1 MHDNIWQTYLYICV
15 TSKRSLFYTIVHT
28 DTDTDAD
35 AAVAVSNAQKT
46 GFSLCVFFRCV
57 FVTYLRNFTF
67 VFFRKLMTFA
77 QLRAASRSER
87 KQDADK
93 NRESR

>member
-15 TSKRSLFYTIVHT
+15 TLKRSLFYTIVHT

-46 GFSLCVFFRCV
+46 GFSLCVFSLCFCYISEKLHFCFLSQTDDVCTASCCV
-57 FVTYLRNFTF
+57 AIGT
-67 VFFRKLMTFA
+67 
-77 QLRAASRSER
+77 
-87 KQDADK
+87 
-93 NRESR
+93 